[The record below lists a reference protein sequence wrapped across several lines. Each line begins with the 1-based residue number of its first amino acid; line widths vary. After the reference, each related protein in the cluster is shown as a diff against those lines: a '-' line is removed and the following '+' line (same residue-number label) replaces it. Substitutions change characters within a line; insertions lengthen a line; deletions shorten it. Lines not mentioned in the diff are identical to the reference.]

1 MLSLF
6 RRPSGN
12 GPSEAYLKGLSDW
25 SIRKKLLVFLI
36 PPVVAILAATGL
48 VLNVFSN
55 RYIDMA
61 LGRTTLT
68 MTLAQAHEI
77 ETLLEGCREDIVAMS
92 YRAMTRERLR
102 HFMEA
107 SAAARGQLY
116 AEAAYVGDGPD
127 NQYVFINSGD
137 RVEEAPPEVVQQA
150 KNSPLVVSRKAID
163 LKRGQVSLS
172 DMVEAYYP
180 PTGFGSK
187 PRQRDL
193 ALLRLTS
200 PVVEEDG
207 RVAGYLVLSV
217 DVRQLRN
224 ILSLYNS
231 PRSPLAGFNRTAENR
246 LSFFCDER
254 GWILFQSETID
265 DPVRELSVETAKAG
279 LSGDHG
285 KPGYDGAFRPGPRH
299 ETFWRMVTGIQQGQ
313 SGLERGEADF
323 GPSKI
328 ASSDDFIGY
337 APVRFRGLGEDDAET
352 IGGVVYIDRTLLPR
366 AAEFGQFN
374 ILFVT
379 TLGAVLAMAG
389 GIIILARVITKPILR
404 LADEV
409 RSMRLEGRLHEIE
422 LPDSDLDTAT
432 LKRAINRLV
441 AALLSKEMEIKVR
454 DERLRSVRD
463 RERVQLVAPASRQVL
478 RDEALEDLVGN
489 SPAMENLLSRI
500 QKIAAT
506 DADVLVIGETGTG
519 KELTAEAIHRLSRRK
534 DMPFI
539 SINCG
544 ALDENLLMDALFG
557 HVKGAFS
564 EAKSDRKGAFLAADG
579 GTLLLDEIGNA
590 SPRVQQ
596 ALLRALSVRRIS
608 PLGSDEEQA
617 FDARVI
623 AATNVNLK
631 DLVASGEFREDLFY
645 RLQVLAVN
653 TPALRDRQDD
663 IPVLAGY
670 FLKLASRRMGKG
682 ELSLSRGALDKLLHH
697 AWPGNVR
704 ELKNCIIRAA
714 ALAERELILAEDI
727 HFEDAMPGELP
738 ASQTFA
744 AQAETTQEPHILDAP
759 LSQRQRKAL
768 RELLDRPNFSRKDYQ
783 DAGGSDVPQRTAQHD
798 LQDLVSRGIVV
809 KEGKGPSTRYR
820 LVGHRETVSQ
830 A

>member
-6 RRPSGN
+6 RRPSGV

-36 PPVVAILAATGL
+36 PPVVVILAATGL

-127 NQYVFINSGD
+127 NQYVFIKSGE
-137 RVEEAPPEVVQQA
+137 RVEEVPPEVVQQA

-172 DMVEAYYP
+172 ELVEVYYP

-193 ALLRLTS
+193 ALVRLTS

-207 RVAGYLVLSV
+207 RVAGFLVLSI

-224 ILSLYNS
+224 VLSLYNS

-246 LSFFCDER
+246 LSFLCDER
-254 GWILFQSETID
+254 GWILFQSETMD
-265 DPVRELSVETAKAG
+265 DPYRELSVETAKAG

-299 ETFWRMVTGIQQGQ
+299 ETFWRMVTAIQQGQ

-337 APVRFRGLGEDDAET
+337 APLRFRGLGEDEAE
-352 IGGVVYIDRTLLPR
+352 IVGGVVYIDRSLLPR

-409 RSMRLEGRLHEIE
+409 RSMRLEGRLHEID

-463 RERVQLVAPASRQVL
+463 RERVQLVTPSSRQVL
-478 RDEALEDLVGN
+478 RDVALEDLVGH
-489 SPAMENLLSRI
+489 SPAMEKLLSRI

-506 DADVLVIGETGTG
+506 DADVLIIGETGTG
-519 KELTAEAIHRLSRRK
+519 KELTAEAVHRMSRRK

-608 PLGSDEEQA
+608 PLGSDDEQA

-645 RLQVLAVN
+645 RLQVLAVS

-682 ELSLSRGALDKLLHH
+682 ELSLSRGALDKLLRH

-738 ASQTFA
+738 AQGAFPPPPETAQESQ
-744 AQAETTQEPHILDAP
+744 ILDAP

-820 LVGHRETVSQ
+820 LVGHRESAART
-830 A
+830 

>member
-6 RRPSGN
+6 RRSSGS
-12 GPSEAYLKGLSDW
+12 GPSEAYVKGLSDW

-36 PPVVAILAATGL
+36 PPVVVVLAATGV

-55 RYIDMA
+55 RYIDIA

-68 MTLAQAHEI
+68 LTLAQAHEI
-77 ETLLEGCREDIVAMS
+77 EILLEGCREDIVAMS

-127 NQYVFINSGD
+127 NQYVFIKSGD
-137 RVEEAPPEVVQQA
+137 RVEEVPPEVIQQA

-163 LKRGQVSLS
+163 LKRGQTSLS
-172 DMVEAYYP
+172 ELVEVYYP

-207 RVAGYLVLSV
+207 RVRGYLVLSI

-224 ILSLYNS
+224 VLSLYNS

-254 GWILFQSETID
+254 GWILFQSETVD

-299 ETFWRMVTGIQQGQ
+299 ETYWRMVTAIQQGQ
-313 SGLERGEADF
+313 PGLERGEADF

-337 APVRFRGLGEDDAET
+337 APVRFRGLGDDEAET
-352 IGGVVYIDRTLLPR
+352 VGGVVYIDRSLLPR

-409 RSMRLEGRLHEIE
+409 RSMRLEGRLHEID

-489 SPAMENLLSRI
+489 SPAMDNLLSRI
-500 QKIAAT
+500 QKISAT
-506 DADVLVIGETGTG
+506 DADVLIIGETGTG

-645 RLQVLAVN
+645 RLQVLAVS

-727 HFEDAMPGELP
+727 HFEDTMPGEHP
-738 ASQTFA
+738 ATGTFA
-744 AQAETTQEPHILDAP
+744 TQPETVQEPHILDAP

-820 LVGHRETVSQ
+820 LVGHRETVS
-830 A
+830 

>member
-6 RRPSGN
+6 RRPSGQ

-36 PPVVAILAATGL
+36 PPVVVVLAATGL

-55 RYIDMA
+55 RYIDIA

-77 ETLLEGCREDIVAMS
+77 EALLEGCREDIVAMS

-127 NQYVFINSGD
+127 NQYVFIKSGE
-137 RVEEAPPEVVQQA
+137 RVEEVPPEVVQQA

-172 DMVEAYYP
+172 ELVEVYYP

-207 RVAGYLVLSV
+207 RVVGFLVLSI

-224 ILSLYNS
+224 VLSLYNS

-254 GWILFQSETID
+254 GWILFQSETTD

-337 APVRFRGLGEDDAET
+337 APVRFRGLGGEDGE
-352 IGGVVYIDRTLLPR
+352 IVGGVVYIDRSLLPR

-409 RSMRLEGRLHEIE
+409 RSMRLEGRLHEID

-478 RDEALEDLVGN
+478 RDEALEDLVGH
-489 SPAMENLLSRI
+489 SPAMDNLLSRI

-506 DADVLVIGETGTG
+506 DADVLIIGETGTG

-738 ASQTFA
+738 AQGVFSP
-744 AQAETTQEPHILDAP
+744 QAETAQEPHILDAP

-820 LVGHRETVSQ
+820 LVGHRETVS
-830 A
+830 

>member
-6 RRPSGN
+6 RRPSGA

-299 ETFWRMVTGIQQGQ
+299 ETFWRMVTAIQQGQ

-404 LADEV
+404 LAAEV
-409 RSMRLEGRLHEIE
+409 RSMRLEGRLHEID

-738 ASQTFA
+738 ASRTFA
-744 AQAETTQEPHILDAP
+744 GPAETSQEPHILDAP